1 MGAEYPRG
9 ESEEIRMK
17 MKKTWAM
24 LLAGTMCV
32 GMMAGCGSTDSSTQ
46 GGGDAA
52 ASNKSFDGKI
62 SFIIS
67 NKDEFQ
73 SDLDQS
79 AKAAAEAKGVE
90 LTSVD
95 CASDQDRVNE
105 AIQAA
110 VQNGADA
117 LMVILADDTRA
128 ADAIQAAGDVPVVFV
143 NRAPQDTSLL
153 DDTHIYVGSDENTSG
168 VMQGEM
174 LAEALEAADKKEI
187 NYLMVQG
194 TAGLM
199 HTTLRSEGVLTALE
213 DADITAN
220 PIVDPIDCGYDRNTA
235 MQQVEALI
243 ANGLDLSQLD
253 VVIANN
259 DAMAGGAIE
268 AIKQANNNELGDI
281 MVVGVDGTNAGLAS
295 LSSGEMKAT
304 VFQNATAQGSVGL
317 QAAINLAS
325 GTDADEGSN
334 YELEDNCIWIPF
346 EKITADNV
354 GDYY

>member
-1 MGAEYPRG
+1 
-9 ESEEIRMK
+9 MK

-24 LLAGTMCV
+24 LLAGAMCA
-32 GMMAGCGSTDSSTQ
+32 GMMAGCGSTNSTTKDA
-46 GGGDAA
+46 GDAA

-73 SDLDQS
+73 SDLDQA

-90 LTSVD
+90 LSSVD
-95 CASDQDRVNE
+95 CAADQDKVNE

-110 VQNGADA
+110 VENGADA

-128 ADAIQAAGDVPVVFV
+128 ADAIEAAGDVPVVFV
-143 NRAPQDTSLL
+143 NRIPQDTDLL
-153 DDTHIYVGSDENTSG
+153 DETHVYVGSDEHTSG

-174 LAEALEAADKKEI
+174 LAEALKAADKKEI

-199 HTTLRSEGVLTALE
+199 HTTLRSEGVLTALK
-213 DADITAN
+213 DAGITAN
-220 PIVDPIDCGYDRNTA
+220 AITEPIDCGYDRSTA

-243 ANGLDLSQLD
+243 AGGLDLSKLD

-259 DAMAGGAIE
+259 DAMAGGAVE
-268 AIKQANNNELGDI
+268 AIKQANNGELGDI
-281 MVVGVDGTNAGLAS
+281 MVVGVDGTNAGLAA
-295 LSSGEMKAT
+295 LTNGDMTAT
-304 VFQNATAQGSVGL
+304 VFQNATGQGSVGV

-325 GTDADEGSN
+325 GAKVNEGIS

-346 EKITADNV
+346 EKITTDNV

>member
-1 MGAEYPRG
+1 
-9 ESEEIRMK
+9 MK
-17 MKKTWAM
+17 MKKTLAM
-24 LLAGTMCV
+24 LLAGAMCA
-32 GMMAGCGSTDSSTQ
+32 GMMAGCGSTNSTTKDT
-46 GGGDAA
+46 GDAA

-73 SDLDQS
+73 SDLDQA

-90 LTSVD
+90 LSSVD
-95 CASDQDRVNE
+95 CAADQDKVNE

-110 VQNGADA
+110 VENGADA

-128 ADAIQAAGDVPVVFV
+128 ADAIAAAGDVPIVFV
-143 NRAPQDTSLL
+143 NRIPQDTDLL
-153 DDTHIYVGSDENTSG
+153 DDTHVYVGSDEHTSG

-174 LAEALEAADKKEI
+174 LAEALKAADKKEI

-199 HTTLRSEGVLTALE
+199 HTTLRSEGVLTALK
-213 DADITAN
+213 DAGITAN
-220 PIVDPIDCGYDRNTA
+220 AITEPIDCGYDRSTA

-243 ANGLDLSQLD
+243 AGGLDLSKLD

-259 DAMAGGAIE
+259 DAMAGGAVE
-268 AIKQANNNELGDI
+268 AIKQANNGELGDI
-281 MVVGVDGTNAGLAS
+281 MVVGVDGTNAGLAA
-295 LSSGEMKAT
+295 LTNGEMTAT
-304 VFQNATAQGSVGL
+304 VFQNATGQGSVGV

-325 GTDADEGSN
+325 GAKVNEGVS
-334 YELEDNCIWIPF
+334 YKLEDNCIWIPF

>member
-1 MGAEYPRG
+1 
-9 ESEEIRMK
+9 MK
-17 MKKTWAM
+17 MKKTLAM
-24 LLAGTMCV
+24 LLAGAMCA
-32 GMMAGCGSTDSSTQ
+32 GMMAGCGSTGSTTKDAD
-46 GGGDAA
+46 DAA
-52 ASNKSFDGKI
+52 ASNKSFNGKI

-79 AKAAAEAKGVE
+79 AKAAAEAKGVK
-90 LTSVD
+90 LSSVD
-95 CASDQDRVNE
+95 CAADQDKENE

-110 VQNGADA
+110 VENGADA

-128 ADAIQAAGDVPVVFV
+128 ADAIEAAGDVPIVFV
-143 NRAPQDTSLL
+143 NRIPQDTDLL
-153 DDTHIYVGSDENTSG
+153 DDTHIYVGSDEHTSG

-174 LAEALEAADKKEI
+174 LAEALKAADKKEI

-199 HTTLRSEGVLTALE
+199 HTTLRSEGVLTALK
-213 DADITAN
+213 DAGITAN
-220 PIVDPIDCGYDRNTA
+220 AITEPIDCGYDRSTA

-243 ANGLDLSQLD
+243 AGGLDISKLD

-259 DAMAGGAIE
+259 DAMAGGAVE
-268 AIKQANNNELGDI
+268 AIKQAVDGKLGDI
-281 MVVGVDGTNAGLAS
+281 MVVGVDGTNAGLAA
-295 LSSGEMKAT
+295 LINGEMTAT
-304 VFQNATAQGSVGL
+304 VFQNATGQGSASV

-325 GTDADEGSN
+325 GAKVNEGIS
-334 YELEDNCIWIPF
+334 YEMEDNCIWIPF